1 MGFFIS
7 RNMENQDYPYSL
19 NEKEFAET
27 GYLVPPHFKNSF
39 LTMAYRLLLSKNKN
53 HLYADDCMS
62 PLREFQLKILE
73 AKIAETRAILA
84 SPKRQ
89 QELIDR
95 IWERKK
101 KREAKTL
108 AQKAEQASKPAVTP
122 MTSCVYIAFD
132 DFTGHYKIGYSTNLK
147 TREKLL
153 KVTNSGLEIIEY
165 FKGSKDDEA
174 AMHER
179 FKGKRVRGEWFDLT
193 EKDLETIRTYFF
205 SLPAF

>member
-1 MGFFIS
+1 
-7 RNMENQDYPYSL
+7 
-19 NEKEFAET
+19 
-27 GYLVPPHFKNSF
+27 
-39 LTMAYRLLLSKNKN
+39 
-53 HLYADDCMS
+53 MS
-62 PLREFQLKILE
+62 PLRDFELQILE

-84 SPKRQ
+84 SPQRQ

-95 IWERKK
+95 IWEREK

-108 AQKAEQASKPAVTP
+108 AQKAEQASKPAVAP

-153 KVTNSGLEIIEY
+153 KTTNSGLEIIEF
-165 FKGSKDDEA
+165 FKGTKGDEA

-193 EKDLETIRTYFF
+193 ENDLETIRDYFF